1 MLTRVWN
8 NRNSLFNAGGKA
20 CVRTGRKAKWFG
32 SSLQN
37 YMYAYLA
44 AAAAAKSLQLCP
56 SLCDP
61 TDGSPPGSHV
71 PGILQARTLEW
82 VAISLRSSNW
92 VRWYLPK
99 WVKSLHLHINLH
111 MDIYNSFIYNCQN
124 LEITKMPFSRLVNKL
139 CYILTME
146 YYSTV
151 RRNEL
156 SSHENTGRKLKCIL
170 LSERSQSKKATC
182 CVTLII
188 QYSGKSK
195 TIENG
200 RFSDC

>member
-1 MLTRVWN
+1 MWLRKKKKKMLKSLIGFLSAN
-8 NRNSLFNAGGKA
+8 KIDNYNRQQ
-20 CVRTGRKAKWFG
+20 GRKTEKRKK
-32 SSLQN
+32 SERI
-37 YMYAYLA
+37 Y
-44 AAAAAKSLQLCP
+44 AAKSLQLCP

-61 TDGSPPGSHV
+61 IDGSPPGSHV

-170 LSERSQSKKATC
+170 LSERSQSKKAAC

>member
-1 MLTRVWN
+1 MST
-8 NRNSLFNAGGKA
+8 
-20 CVRTGRKAKWFG
+20 
-32 SSLQN
+32 Q
-37 YMYAYLA
+37 
-44 AAAAAKSLQLCP
+44 
-56 SLCDP
+56 
-61 TDGSPPGSHV
+61 
-71 PGILQARTLEW
+71 
-82 VAISLRSSNW
+82 
-92 VRWYLPK
+92 
-99 WVKSLHLHINLH
+99 NLH
-111 MDIYNSFIYNCQN
+111 NNVSNSFIYNCQN